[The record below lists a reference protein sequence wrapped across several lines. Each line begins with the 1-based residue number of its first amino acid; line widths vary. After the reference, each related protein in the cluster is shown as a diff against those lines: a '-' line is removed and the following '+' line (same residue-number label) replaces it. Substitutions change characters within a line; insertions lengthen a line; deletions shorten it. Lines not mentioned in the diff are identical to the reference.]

1 VDIPQQGV
9 EQQSESIGS
18 IGLCKNRT
26 SFSTIFSTIFDL
38 KNESQIRP
46 ELGDSQA
53 GDKVLTKKNRGVAV
67 WICPFLL
74 VSTQLVSKLVSIERC
89 AKQNCAPYY
98 AAKTGFLVRSEMV
111 RSEVRSESM
120 KMDRGG

>member
-1 VDIPQQGV
+1 MVVLDCVKTDLNFLPFNLQ
-9 EQQSESIGS
+9 
-18 IGLCKNRT
+18 KRT
-26 SFSTIFSTIFDL
+26 

-53 GDKVLTKKNRGVAV
+53 GDSLGDSKND
-67 WICPFLL
+67 
-74 VSTQLVSKLVSIERC
+74 C

-98 AAKTGFLVRSEMV
+98 AAKTGFLVRKEMV

>member
-1 VDIPQQGV
+1 MQQQGI
-9 EQQSESIGS
+9 EQQHESIGS

-26 SFSTIFSTIFDL
+26 SFSTFFSTI
-38 KNESQIRP
+38 KRKSKSTRARRQSV
-46 ELGDSQA
+46 G
-53 GDKVLTKKNRGVAV
+53 GKVLTKKNRGVAV
-67 WICPFLL
+67 WICPFLS

-98 AAKTGFLVRSEMV
+98 AAKTGFLVRKEMV